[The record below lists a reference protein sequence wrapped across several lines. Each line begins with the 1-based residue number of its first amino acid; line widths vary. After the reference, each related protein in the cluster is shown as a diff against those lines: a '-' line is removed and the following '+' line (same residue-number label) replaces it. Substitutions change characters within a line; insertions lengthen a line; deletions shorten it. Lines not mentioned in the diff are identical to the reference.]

1 MSAPGELFL
10 GLDVGTQGTKG
21 LVVELASRRVIARAS
36 SSYGLIEGLPPGA
49 AEQHPDTWSRA
60 VVEVCRGLV
69 AALSGRAR
77 EIAALGVSGQQLG
90 FVALDG
96 ADRVLLR
103 GDRRRLVRL
112 DRSPVF
118 ENVETAAGRIQTC
131 IEPGDPLPVAAL
143 PPEWRAAH
151 AWLLGPVADELS
163 DAWASVPPADAM
175 VAFGWQGILRE
186 LPRGGLVMKRP
197 PGPSALLRRSNIVGV
212 SRYDVD
218 AATPLERLWHLLAA
232 DSTLLVTEGH
242 LGGMEIRLSGGEPDS
257 RRRYPAV
264 PATAEVDP
272 TGAGDVFLAA
282 YLAAQIHGPLA
293 ASGRHGNDLRLAA
306 AAASLNVQGPGLSG
320 VPVLAAVT
328 RRVAAMLH
336 EPGDG

>member
-1 MSAPGELFL
+1 
-10 GLDVGTQGTKG
+10 
-21 LVVELASRRVIARAS
+21 
-36 SSYGLIEGLPPGA
+36 
-49 AEQHPDTWSRA
+49 
-60 VVEVCRGLV
+60 
-69 AALSGRAR
+69 
-77 EIAALGVSGQQLG
+77 
-90 FVALDG
+90 
-96 ADRVLLR
+96 
-103 GDRRRLVRL
+103 
-112 DRSPVF
+112 
-118 ENVETAAGRIQTC
+118 
-131 IEPGDPLPVAAL
+131 
-143 PPEWRAAH
+143 
-151 AWLLGPVADELS
+151 VADELP
-163 DAWASVPPADAM
+163 DAWASVPPADAI

>member
-1 MSAPGELFL
+1 LTGEGEVLVVGSAARDVVHDDPRGWRLGGGVTYGGLTLARL
-10 GLDVGTQGTKG
+10 GLRPRVLVGVDR
-21 LVVELASRRVIARAS
+21 LAADAEEL
-36 SSYGLIEGLPPGA
+36 
-49 AEQHPDTWSRA
+49 D
-60 VVEVCRGLV
+60 
-69 AALSGRAR
+69 ALR
-77 EIAALGVSGQQLG
+77 EA
-90 FVALDG
+90 G
-96 ADRVLLR
+96 ADV
-103 GDRRRLVRL
+103 RLVHL

-118 ENVETAAGRIQTC
+118 ENVETPAGRIQTC
-131 IEPGDPLPVAAL
+131 LEPGDPLSVAAL
-143 PPEWRAAH
+143 PPEWRSAH
-151 AWLLGPVADELS
+151 AWLLGPVADELP
-163 DAWASVPPADAM
+163 DAWASVPPADAI

>member
-1 MSAPGELFL
+1 MTAEGEVLVIGSAARDVVQDDPRGWRLGGGVTYGGLTLARL
-10 GLDVGTQGTKG
+10 GLRPRVLVG
-21 LVVELASRRVIARAS
+21 VDRLAAD
-36 SSYGLIEGLPPGA
+36 A
-49 AEQHPDTWSRA
+49 AELD
-60 VVEVCRGLV
+60 
-69 AALSGRAR
+69 ALR
-77 EIAALGVSGQQLG
+77 EA
-90 FVALDG
+90 G
-96 ADRVLLR
+96 ADV
-103 GDRRRLVRL
+103 RLVHL

-118 ENVETAAGRIQTC
+118 ENVETPAGRIQTC
-131 IEPGDPLPVAAL
+131 IEPGDPLSVATL
-143 PPEWRAAH
+143 PAEWRTAR
-151 AWLLGPVADELS
+151 AWLLGPVADELP

-218 AATPLERLWHLLAA
+218 AATPLEELWRLLAA

-264 PATAEVDP
+264 PATPEVDP

-293 ASGRHGNDLRLAA
+293 ASGRHGSDLRLAA

>member
-1 MSAPGELFL
+1 MTGEGEVLVVGSAARDVVHDDPRGWRLGGGVTYGGLTLARL
-10 GLDVGTQGTKG
+10 GLRPRVLVGVDR
-21 LVVELASRRVIARAS
+21 LAADAEEL
-36 SSYGLIEGLPPGA
+36 
-49 AEQHPDTWSRA
+49 D
-60 VVEVCRGLV
+60 
-69 AALSGRAR
+69 ALR
-77 EIAALGVSGQQLG
+77 EA
-90 FVALDG
+90 G
-96 ADRVLLR
+96 ADV
-103 GDRRRLVRL
+103 RLVHL

-118 ENVETAAGRIQTC
+118 ENVETPAGRIQTC
-131 IEPGDPLPVAAL
+131 LEPGDPLSVAAL
-143 PPEWRAAH
+143 PPEWRSAH
-151 AWLLGPVADELS
+151 AWLLGPVADELP
-163 DAWASVPPADAM
+163 DAWASVPPADAI

>member
-1 MSAPGELFL
+1 MTGEGEVLVVGSAARDVVHDDPRGWRLGGGVTYGGLTLARL
-10 GLDVGTQGTKG
+10 GLRPRVLVGVDR
-21 LVVELASRRVIARAS
+21 LAADAEEL
-36 SSYGLIEGLPPGA
+36 
-49 AEQHPDTWSRA
+49 D
-60 VVEVCRGLV
+60 
-69 AALSGRAR
+69 ALR
-77 EIAALGVSGQQLG
+77 EA
-90 FVALDG
+90 G
-96 ADRVLLR
+96 ADV
-103 GDRRRLVRL
+103 RLVHL

-118 ENVETAAGRIQTC
+118 ENVETPAGRIQTC
-131 IEPGDPLPVAAL
+131 LEPGDPLSVAAL
-143 PPEWRAAH
+143 PPKWRSAH
-151 AWLLGPVADELS
+151 AWLLGPVADELP
-163 DAWASVPPADAM
+163 DAWASVPPADAI

>member
-1 MSAPGELFL
+1 VLVGVDRLAADAEEL
-10 GLDVGTQGTKG
+10 D
-21 LVVELASRRVIARAS
+21 
-36 SSYGLIEGLPPGA
+36 
-49 AEQHPDTWSRA
+49 
-60 VVEVCRGLV
+60 
-69 AALSGRAR
+69 ALR
-77 EIAALGVSGQQLG
+77 EA
-90 FVALDG
+90 G
-96 ADRVLLR
+96 ADV
-103 GDRRRLVRL
+103 RLVHL

-118 ENVETAAGRIQTC
+118 ENVETPAGRIQTC
-131 IEPGDPLPVAAL
+131 LEPGDPLSVAAL
-143 PPEWRAAH
+143 PPEWRSAH
-151 AWLLGPVADELS
+151 AWLLGPVADELP
-163 DAWASVPPADAM
+163 DAWASVPPADAI

-336 EPGDG
+336 EPGHG

>member
-1 MSAPGELFL
+1 MTGEGEVLVVGSAARDVVHDDPRGWRLGGGVTYGGLTLARL
-10 GLDVGTQGTKG
+10 GLRPRVLVGVDR
-21 LVVELASRRVIARAS
+21 LAADAEEL
-36 SSYGLIEGLPPGA
+36 
-49 AEQHPDTWSRA
+49 D
-60 VVEVCRGLV
+60 
-69 AALSGRAR
+69 ALR
-77 EIAALGVSGQQLG
+77 EA
-90 FVALDG
+90 G
-96 ADRVLLR
+96 ADV
-103 GDRRRLVRL
+103 RLVHL

-118 ENVETAAGRIQTC
+118 QNVETPAGRIQTC
-131 IEPGDPLPVAAL
+131 LEPGDPLSVAAL
-143 PPEWRAAH
+143 PPEWRSAH
-151 AWLLGPVADELS
+151 AWLLGPVADELP
-163 DAWASVPPADAM
+163 DAWASVPPADAI

-264 PATAEVDP
+264 PASAEVDP